1 MIHGDYRTG
10 NFLYTEH
17 DNRITAWLDWE
28 LGHPGDPHEDL
39 ALVTLGALGNLAE
52 DGKTF
57 LISNLM
63 PEDRFFEAYE
73 KSSGITVNPK
83 TLKYYR
89 AFSAWRAVASCVATG
104 YRVSHNGKTHQDIVV
119 QWLMALGY
127 SLLGD
132 LRDILER
139 EV

>member
-1 MIHGDYRTG
+1 
-10 NFLYTEH
+10 
-17 DNRITAWLDWE
+17 
-28 LGHPGDPHEDL
+28 
-39 ALVTLGALGNLAE
+39 
-52 DGKTF
+52 
-57 LISNLM
+57 M
-63 PEDRFFEAYE
+63 PEDRFFETYE